1 MKIKIESKTKK
12 GKFISGYYLKGSQAG
27 RVLVL
32 MSGFD
37 GGMDS
42 SLIANSALSFNSFKN
57 NTFRFNFCDKNKGLR
72 LSDLTFSNYILEL
85 KNIIDYFYKKHEKII
100 LIGHSF
106 GAVLAIMFLNKYKS
120 YSRKIDLILW
130 EPTMLPWKRRWMEE
144 DYIFDS
150 KTNLYYNKYQK
161 EIINKKLY
169 EECVKID
176 TKKLI
181 SSINLPVCI
190 IVAKGSAD
198 TDAKKYFLK
207 LKNKKKNQLIII
219 NNTDHSFS
227 DKKSQK
233 ILFNSTQDFLNLM
246 DEKKIDW

>member
-12 GKFISGYYLKGSQAG
+12 GRFISGHYLKESQAE
-27 RVLVL
+27 RIMIL

-37 GGMDS
+37 GGMNS
-42 SLIANSALSFNSFKN
+42 PLIINSTLFFNKLKN

-85 KNIIDYFYKKHEKII
+85 KNIIDYFYKKHEKIS

-130 EPTMLPWKRRWMEE
+130 EPTMLPWKRKWMEE

-150 KTNLYYNKYQK
+150 KINLYHNKYQK

-169 EECVKID
+169 EECVKTD
-176 TKKLI
+176 TRKLI
-181 SSINLPVCI
+181 SNINLPVCI
-190 IVAKGSAD
+190 IVAKNSAD
-198 TDAKKYFLK
+198 MDARKYFLK
-207 LKNKKKNQLIII
+207 LKNKKMSQLVIVD
-219 NNTDHSFS
+219 NTDHSFS

-233 ILFNSTQDFLNLM
+233 FLFNSTQNFLNLM
-246 DEKKIDW
+246 NEKKIDC